1 MRAPAEEVKGSL
13 AKESKKNVRGHEG
26 SCRGEQ
32 RFSCKGGQQKTFGPM
47 RAPAEEV
54 KGSLA
59 KESKKNVRANE
70 GSCRGEQR
78 FSCKGGSCK
87 GGQNLTTISF
97 IRR

>member
-1 MRAPAEEVKGSL
+1 MRAQGNGSPVKEG
-13 AKESKKNVRGHEG
+13 KNNFRANEG
-26 SCRGEQ
+26 SCRGGQ
-32 RFSCKGGQQKTFGPM
+32 RFSCEGGQQKTFGPM
-47 RAPAEEV
+47 RAPAEEG

-87 GGQNLTTISF
+87 GGQNLTTIF
-97 IRR
+97 LFVVK